1 MCYLTMKVVIT
12 PDSVTL
18 TNYKSSKETNNVTKL
33 NPRPI
38 YQQSANPNAT
48 NSELDAKVVV
58 NHNNKYPRLNETE
71 WDIIFSQIDKKYKV
85 IHEKLLSYKAE
96 DVIVNRLCDTNLSA
110 YDSIPTRY

>member
-1 MCYLTMKVVIT
+1 MKVVIT
-12 PDSVTL
+12 PDYITL
-18 TNYKSSKETNNVTKL
+18 TNTNLQETNTMPKL

-71 WDIIFSQIDKKYKV
+71 WGIIFEQIDNKYKV
-85 IHEKLLSYKAE
+85 IRDKLLSYKAE
-96 DVIVNRLCDTNLSA
+96 DAIVNRLCDTNLSA
-110 YDSIPTRY
+110 YDKIPSRY

>member
-1 MCYLTMKVVIT
+1 MKVIIT

-110 YDSIPTRY
+110 YDKIPTRY

>member
-1 MCYLTMKVVIT
+1 MEVIIT
-12 PDSVTL
+12 PDTEQL
-18 TNYKSSKETNNVTKL
+18 YANHPQETNNMSTL
-33 NPRPI
+33 NPRPV
-38 YQQSANPNAT
+38 YQRNANPNAT

-85 IHEKLLSYKAE
+85 IIDKLISYKEE

>member
-1 MCYLTMKVVIT
+1 MKVVIT

-33 NPRPI
+33 NPRPV
-38 YQQSANPNAT
+38 YQQTARSDAT

-110 YDSIPTRY
+110 YDKIPSRY